1 MRELGY
7 GALVAVLAFPIG
19 AGVAAPTPTEEYY
32 LSECFATGH
41 ELGICR
47 CIAKAL
53 SFGRNANAE
62 LVAAIMKEYI
72 LKEGDRAIDPA
83 RVKQD
88 LPRLKLSASDAEI
101 ATAVT
106 VAAEGSKCQQ

>member
-1 MRELGY
+1 MRALGF
-7 GALVAVLAFPIG
+7 GALVAVLAFPL
-19 AGVAAPTPTEEYY
+19 AVSAAAPAPTEDYY

-53 SFGRNANAE
+53 SLGRNANAE

-88 LPRLKLSASDAEI
+88 LPRLKLSASDSEI
-101 ATAVT
+101 ATAVG
-106 VAAEGSKCQQ
+106 VAAEGSKCQR

>member
-1 MRELGY
+1 MRALGF
-7 GALVAVLAFPIG
+7 GVLFAVSMLPFTSLA
-19 AGVAAPTPTEEYY
+19 AAPAPTEDYY

-53 SFGRNANAE
+53 SLGRNAKAE

-88 LPRLKLSASDAEI
+88 LPRLGLTASDAEI
-101 ATAVT
+101 GAAVT

>member
-1 MRELGY
+1 MRAL
-7 GALVAVLAFPIG
+7 ALVAFAGLTAFP
-19 AGVAAPTPTEEYY
+19 VAAWSASPAPSEEYY

-53 SFGRNANAE
+53 SLGRNANAE

-88 LPRLKLSASDAEI
+88 LPRLGLTASDAEI
-101 ATAVT
+101 ATAVAA
-106 VAAEGSKCQQ
+106 AAEGSKCQQ